1 MTAGDDEKRW
11 NVREKEESE
20 EKRKMSE
27 KKAARSGRRITIL
40 PRPIF
45 NVGQ

>member
-27 KKAARSGRRITIL
+27 KKAARSGRRTVNPPYNEL
-40 PRPIF
+40 R
-45 NVGQ
+45 